1 MVRTNDG
8 FEISE
13 ADLQLRGPGDLEGTT
28 QSGLPFELKI
38 SNLAQDGK
46 MLEIARRTA
55 MEILEDDPTLQKPE
69 NSILVAQLRKLKTNT
84 LNWGVIS

>member
-1 MVRTNDG
+1 
-8 FEISE
+8 
-13 ADLQLRGPGDLEGTT
+13 LEGTI

-38 SNLAQDGK
+38 ANLAQDGK

-55 MEILEDDPTLQKPE
+55 MEILEDDPTLEKIE
-69 NSILVAQLRKLKTNT
+69 NRVLQAQLKKLKTNT